1 MTKVLGCAD
10 IKPFHE
16 SRVKVAMAIGND
28 SFRGLQAL

>member
-1 MTKVLGCAD
+1 MTEVSGCAD

-16 SRVKVAMAIGND
+16 SCVKVAMVLGDD